1 MAGTTQNDARLI
13 EPDELPIW
21 VPGDVLCES
30 KGLGWKDVAQ
40 RTYRYHGQDVEIPPM
55 NTFMIVQYRKGDTPM
70 DRQFD
75 GRWTLTQCGPGH
87 FSLLS
92 HSMQSH
98 WNWTEGLVVSHL
110 YLTDALMTRVAR
122 DVRGKDVA
130 RVSLHDVLQGSDPV
144 ISHIADQLT
153 MEAAGG
159 GPAGELYAE
168 ALSVQLAV
176 HLLRNY
182 ASIEGRKRS
191 GPAGLSQRQ
200 LALLEEYIDARLHE
214 PLSLDELAGVLHL
227 GVWTFNRRLRESVG
241 LPGYAFVQRKRMER
255 ACAMLREPGRALK
268 DIAAACG
275 FTDQA
280 HMTRSFRKAMGVT
293 PGQYRSAL

>member
-1 MAGTTQNDARLI
+1 MTGTARLI
-13 EPDELPIW
+13 EPDELPVW

-30 KGLGWKDVAQ
+30 NGLGWKDVSQ
-40 RTYRYHGQDVEIPPM
+40 RTYRYRGQDVEIPAM

-75 GRWTLTQCGPGH
+75 GRWTRSQCGPGH

-92 HSMQSH
+92 HAMESH

-110 YLTDALMTRVAR
+110 YLDDALMTRVAR
-122 DVRGKDVA
+122 DVQDKDVG
-130 RVSLHDVLQGSDPV
+130 RVRLHDVLQGSDPV
-144 ISHIADQLT
+144 VSHVSDELT
-153 MEAAGG
+153 REAASK
-159 GPAGELYAE
+159 GPAGALYAE

-182 ASIEGRKRS
+182 ASIEVKKKGAV
-191 GPAGLSQRQ
+191 AGLSQRQ
-200 LALLEEYIDARLHE
+200 LALLEDYIDAHLHE
-214 PLSLDELAGVLHL
+214 PLTLAELAGVAQL
-227 GVWTFNRRLRESVG
+227 GVWTFNRQLRATVG

-255 ACAMLREPGRALK
+255 ACTLLREPGRALK

-275 FTDQA
+275 FSDQA
-280 HMTRSFRKAMGVT
+280 HMTRSFRKAIGMT
-293 PGQYRSAL
+293 PGQYRDRL

>member
-1 MAGTTQNDARLI
+1 MKATTQQETRLI
-13 EPDELPIW
+13 DPDELPIW
-21 VPGDVLCES
+21 VPGTVLCES
-30 KGLGWKDVAQ
+30 KGLGWNGVAQ

-75 GRWTLTQCGPGH
+75 GRWTRTRCGPGH

-92 HSMQSH
+92 RSMQSH

-110 YLTDALMTRVAR
+110 YLNDTLMTRVAR
-122 DVRGKDVA
+122 DIQDKDVGQ
-130 RVSLHDVLQGSDPV
+130 VCLHDVLQGSDPV
-144 ISHIADQLT
+144 VSHIADQLT
-153 MEAAGG
+153 MEAADD
-159 GPAGELYAE
+159 GPAGRLYAE

-182 ASIEGRKRS
+182 ASFESRKAA
-191 GPAGLSQRQ
+191 GAAGLSQRQ
-200 LALLEEYIDARLHE
+200 LSLLEEYIDAHLHE
-214 PLSLDELAGVLHL
+214 SLSLDELAGVLGM
-227 GVWTFNRRLRESVG
+227 GVWTFNRHLRECVG
-241 LPGYAFVQRKRMER
+241 LPAYAFVQHKRLER
-255 ACAMLREPGRALK
+255 ARTMLREPGRALK

-275 FTDQA
+275 YSDQA

-293 PGQYRSAL
+293 PGQYRTAL

>member
-1 MAGTTQNDARLI
+1 MNEKTQNETRLI
-13 EPDELPIW
+13 EPDELPVW
-21 VPGDVLCES
+21 VPGKVLCES
-30 KGLGWKDVAQ
+30 DGLGWRDVAQ
-40 RTYRYHGQDVEIPPM
+40 RTYRYHGQDVHIPPM

-70 DRQFD
+70 DRRFD
-75 GRWTLTQCGPGH
+75 GRWTRTQCGPGH

-98 WNWTEGLVVSHL
+98 WNWTEGLVVSHV
-110 YLTDALMTRVAR
+110 YLTDGLMTRVAR
-122 DVRGKDVA
+122 DIADKDVG

-144 ISHIADQLT
+144 VSHIADQLT
-153 MEAAGG
+153 IEAAEN

-182 ASIEGRKRS
+182 ASIEGRNAG

-200 LALLEEYIDARLHE
+200 LKLLEDYVEAHLHE
-214 PLSLDELAGVLHL
+214 PLSLKELASVLHL
-227 GVWTFNRRLRESVG
+227 GVWTFNRHLRASVG

-255 ACAMLREPGRALK
+255 ACTMLREPGRALK
-268 DIAAACG
+268 EVAAACG
-275 FTDQA
+275 FSDQS
-280 HMTRSFRKAMGVT
+280 HMTRSFRKALDMT
-293 PGQYRSAL
+293 PGQYRRAL